1 MPRFKVKTKTPACF
15 FFFFLSPNTLNV
27 ETWGE
32 GTGAWILVTVQAVI
46 LVKPFLWKGT
56 VL

>member
-27 ETWGE
+27 EAWGE